1 MIDFVKSIVH
11 LIAEGNAFMI
21 LNLCIGV
28 FCLAVIAERFF
39 VVFFRLRISDKDFL
53 EAVEKQLTAGNMEK
67 AVKLTQLAPNAPL
80 SKVVKSALGAVR
92 YGPEAVT
99 SAIDE
104 ALLEVTPVIKKRI
117 EMLWSLANVATLVGL
132 IGTISGLISAFKG
145 ISAADPETKSKLL
158 TLGISEA
165 MNNTAFG
172 LLIAVTCIL
181 AHMVL
186 ANATKKIG
194 DGAEHGGVRL
204 ENILGRLRTQQNLR
218 DKAGA
223 PAAAAPAAPAPK

>member
-1 MIDFVKSIVH
+1 MVDFVKSIVH
-11 LIAEGNAFMI
+11 LIAEGNFFMI
-21 LNLCIGV
+21 LNLCMLV
-28 FCLAVIAERFF
+28 FALAVIAERSF
-39 VVFFRLRISDKDFL
+39 VVFFRLRISDKDFM

-80 SKVVKSALGAVR
+80 SKVVKSGLGAVR

-104 ALLEVTPVIKKRI
+104 AILEVTPAIKKRI

-132 IGTISGLISAFKG
+132 IGTISGLISAFKS
-145 ISAADPETKSKLL
+145 ISNADPETKAKLL

-172 LLIAVTCIL
+172 LLIAVTCIM

-186 ANATKKIG
+186 STATKKIA
-194 DGAEHGGVRL
+194 DGAEHGGIRL

-223 PAAAAPAAPAPK
+223 PAAASAAPAQK